1 MLAFF
6 IPFALALEPG
16 RQGIASVYILHQ
28 HLIMEDLQRL
38 IWQGENDQ
46 VDFKQRVT
54 QPDKIARTLVSFA
67 NTRGGTILIGVKDNG
82 TLCGIDPEEEKH
94 TLELAAGFY
103 CDPPLALRYEEVELD
118 GYTILKVLVPESD
131 LKPHFAKVKEDDWRG
146 YVRVK
151 DTSVQTSKMVDKALQ
166 TEAPAFER
174 IPLDRHER
182 AVLEYLALNRRVTLR
197 QYMKIANLSERR
209 AHRIL
214 VKLVIHGYLRLHDKE
229 KEEFYTL
236 S

>member
-1 MLAFF
+1 MD
-6 IPFALALEPG
+6 
-16 RQGIASVYILHQ
+16 
-28 HLIMEDLQRL
+28 DLQRL

-82 TLCGIDPEEEKH
+82 RLVSIDPEEEKH

-103 CDPPLALRYEEVELD
+103 CDPPLKLAYEEVELD
-118 GYTILKVLVPESD
+118 GHTILKVTVPESSH
-131 LKPHFAKVKEDDWRG
+131 KPHFAKVKEDDWRG

-151 DTSVQTSKMVDKALQ
+151 DNSVQTSKMVNKALQ
-166 TEAPAFER
+166 AEAPEFER

-182 AVLEYLALNRRVTLR
+182 AVLDYLALNRRVTLR

-209 AHRIL
+209 AYRML

-229 KEEFYTL
+229 KEEYYTL

>member
-1 MLAFF
+1 MD
-6 IPFALALEPG
+6 
-16 RQGIASVYILHQ
+16 
-28 HLIMEDLQRL
+28 DLQRL

-82 TLCGIDPEEEKH
+82 KVVGVDPEEEKH

-103 CDPPLALRYEEVELD
+103 CDPPLLLSYEEVEFD
-118 GYTILKVLVPESD
+118 GHTILKVTVPESKT
-131 LKPHFAKVKEDDWRG
+131 KPHFAKIKEDDWRG

-151 DTSVQTSKMVDKALQ
+151 DTSVQTSKMVEKSFQ
-166 TEAPAFER
+166 VEEPTFER

-182 AVLEYLALNRRVTLR
+182 AVLDYLALNRRVTLR

-209 AHRIL
+209 AYRML